1 MSAHT
6 TAYISHPDC
15 WKHNPGSYHPE
26 RPARMDAIND
36 RFVAAGLFD
45 HLEQH
50 EAPLA
55 EDASLARVLPADYIE
70 SVRAAADDA
79 QRRQDEVYR
88 DPYTVMGPTSLPGI
102 LRAAGS
108 GVLATDLVMEGKVRN
123 AFCSVRPCGHH
134 AESDRAM
141 GFCFFN
147 NIAVAAAHAVEH
159 WGLERVAVIDFD
171 VHHGNGTEEMLS
183 NKPEYLMCSIFQH
196 PFYPGSGTQNPAAN
210 MVNVPLPRGSR
221 GDALKQAALDEWVP
235 ALRKFQPQMIFIS
248 AGFDAHVEDDMAGLA
263 FVEADYAWVTQL
275 LKDLADEICEGR
287 IVSILEG
294 GYSLA
299 ALGRSAEAHV
309 RVLAGLN

>member
-1 MSAHT
+1 MSAYT

-15 WKHNPGSYHPE
+15 WKHEPGAYHPE
-26 RPARMDAIND
+26 RPGRMDAIND
-36 RFVAAGLFD
+36 RFIAAGLFD
-45 HLEQH
+45 HLDQY

-55 EDASLARVLPADYIE
+55 KDEDLARVHPDDYIE
-70 SVRAAADDA
+70 MIHRSAPSQGVI
-79 QRRQDEVYR
+79 YL
-88 DPYTVMGPTSLPGI
+88 DPDTAMSPGSHNAI

-108 GVLATDLVMEGKVRN
+108 GVLATDLVMEGKVKN

-147 NIAVAAAHAVEH
+147 NIAVAAAYAVEH

-196 PFYPGSGTQNPAAN
+196 PFYPGSGTQNPASN

-221 GDALKQAALDEWVP
+221 GDALKKAVLEEWIP
-235 ALRKFQPQMIFIS
+235 ALRKFKPQMIFIS

-263 FVEADYAWVTQL
+263 FVESDYAWVTKQ
-275 LKDLADEICEGR
+275 LKDLADELCEGR
-287 IVSILEG
+287 IVSMLEG
-294 GYSLA
+294 GYNLS

-309 RVLAGLN
+309 RVLAGL

>member
-1 MSAHT
+1 MSAYT

-15 WKHNPGSYHPE
+15 WKHDPGSYHPE
-26 RPARMDAIND
+26 RPARMDAIHD
-36 RFVAAGLFD
+36 RFVAAGLFE

-55 EDASLARVLPADYIE
+55 DDGELARVHPDDYIQR
-70 SVRAAADDA
+70 VREAYDDA
-79 QRRQDEVYR
+79 RRQGREVYL
-88 DPYTVMGPTSLPGI
+88 DPDTVMGPASLPGI

-183 NKPEYLMCSIFQH
+183 DKPEYLMCSIFQH
-196 PFYPGSGTQNPAAN
+196 PFYPGSGTQNPASN

-221 GDALKQAALDEWVP
+221 GDALRKAALDEWVP

-263 FVEADYAWVTQL
+263 FVESDYAWVTQL
-275 LKDLADEICEGR
+275 LKDLADEICDGR

-309 RVLAGLN
+309 RVLAELN

>member
-1 MSAHT
+1 MSAYT

-15 WKHNPGSYHPE
+15 WKHDPGTYHPE
-26 RPARMDAIND
+26 RPARMDAIHD

-45 HLEQH
+45 HLDQH

-55 EDASLARVLPADYIE
+55 EDAELARVHPDDYIQR
-70 SVRAAADDA
+70 VREASDDA
-79 QRRQDEVYR
+79 QRQRREVYL
-88 DPYTVMGPTSLPGI
+88 DPDTVMSPSSLPGI

-108 GVLATDLVMEGKVRN
+108 GVLATDLVMEGQVRN

-183 NKPEYLMCSIFQH
+183 DKPEYLMCSIFQH
-196 PFYPGSGTQNPAAN
+196 PFYPGSGTQSPASN

-221 GDALKQAALDEWVP
+221 GDALKKAALDEWVP

-263 FVEADYAWVTQL
+263 FVESDYAWVTQL
-275 LKDLADEICEGR
+275 LKDLADEICDGR